1 MNDKPS
7 PFAQRRWQS
16 ADGTGQTHM
25 EKPNMTTLQKITLR
39 LSEVRTRLNEI
50 SGLEGEALTGE
61 VTAESDTLQ
70 TEYKDLETR
79 HRAAITAEPDPNETR
94 VEGDAETR
102 ELALLTERANVGD
115 ILSATFEKRQTSG
128 EAAELQKHFGL
139 GSHQV
144 PLEMLRI
151 NRAVEERAAATV
163 PASIADA
170 SQGEVITPVFSSG
183 DGAFL
188 GIERPTVPVGDAA
201 YPVLSTSP
209 SVKGPF
215 TDSGEAAQ
223 TDATF
228 VANSLSPERLQASF
242 SYRRTD
248 AARFAGLDSS
258 LRLALS
264 GGLEEA
270 LDEQAINGSDGLLN
284 GTNLSNNNVSA
295 VTTFALYL
303 SGLLY
308 GRVDGRYARTPGDV
322 RMIVGQ
328 GTFTH
333 AAAAYKGNNSDE
345 SGVERIGSR
354 SGGFRVSPH
363 VPAVSGNKQNAL
375 IRLGM
380 ERGGAVQ
387 PMWQGVSL
395 VVDEFTRAAYG
406 EIIVHA
412 ILLANF
418 AITRKAQWFKQ
429 QTQHA

>member
-1 MNDKPS
+1 
-7 PFAQRRWQS
+7 
-16 ADGTGQTHM
+16 
-25 EKPNMTTLQKITLR
+25 MTN
-39 LSEVRTRLNEI
+39 EVSSKEPEL
-50 SGLEGEALTGE
+50 
-61 VTAESDTLQ
+61 
-70 TEYKDLETR
+70 
-79 HRAAITAEPDPNETR
+79 RAALAAEPDPQEVVTDT
-94 VEGDAETR
+94 GDPETR
-102 ELALLTERANVGD
+102 ELQRLTERANVGA
-115 ILSATFEKRQTSG
+115 IFAAALEHRNTEGETS
-128 EAAELQKHFGL
+128 ELQKHYGL
-139 GSHQV
+139 NGNQV

-151 NRAVEERAAATV
+151 DRGVEERAAATV
-163 PASIADA
+163 PASIGDA
-170 SQGEVITPVFSSG
+170 SQAEVITPVFTSG

-215 TDSGEAAQ
+215 TDSSEAAQ
-223 TDATF
+223 TNAAF
-228 VANSLSPERLQASF
+228 VANGLSPQRLQASF

-248 AARFAGLDSS
+248 AARFAGLDAS

-270 LDEQAINGSDGLLN
+270 LDDQAISGTDGLLT
-284 GTNLSNNNVSA
+284 GTNLDNNNVNA

-333 AAAAYKGNNSDE
+333 ASGAYKGSNSDE
-345 SGVERIGSR
+345 SGVERLGAQ
-354 SGGFRVSPH
+354 SGGLRVSPH
-363 VPAVSGNKQNAL
+363 VPAVSGNKQNSL

-380 ERGGAVQ
+380 ERGAAVQ

-395 VVDEFTRAAYG
+395 IVDEFTRAAYG

-412 ILLANF
+412 VLLANF
-418 AITRKAQWFKQ
+418 ALTRAEQFHKQ
-429 QTQHA
+429 QVQTA

>member
-1 MNDKPS
+1 
-7 PFAQRRWQS
+7 
-16 ADGTGQTHM
+16 
-25 EKPNMTTLQKITLR
+25 MTTLQKITLR

-79 HRAAITAEPDPNETR
+79 HRAAITAEPDPEETR
-94 VEGDAETR
+94 VEGDPEVR
-102 ELALLTERANVGD
+102 ELAQLTERANVGS
-115 ILSATFEKRQTSG
+115 ILSATFEKRQTDG
-128 EAAELQKHFGL
+128 AAAELQKHYGI
-139 GSHQV
+139 GAHQV

-151 NRAVEERAAATV
+151 NRGVEERAAATV
-163 PASIADA
+163 PASIGDA
-170 SQGEVITPVFSSG
+170 SQAGVITPVFASG

-201 YPVLSTSP
+201 YPVLSTMP

-215 TDSGEAAQ
+215 SGSDNAAQ
-223 TDATF
+223 TDAEF
-228 VANSLSPERLQASF
+228 VATNLSPERLQASF

-248 AARFAGLDSS
+248 AARFAGLDAA
-258 LRLALS
+258 LRLALN
-264 GGLEEA
+264 GGLQEK
-270 LDEQAINGSDGLLN
+270 LDQQAINGTDGLLN
-284 GTNLSNNNVSA
+284 GTNLDNNNVNA
-295 VTTFALYL
+295 TTTFALYL

-308 GRVDGRYARTPGDV
+308 GRIDGRYARTPGDV

-333 AAAAYKGNNSDE
+333 ASAAYKGNNSDE
-345 SGVERIGSR
+345 SGVERLQEK
-354 SGGFRVSPH
+354 SGGLMVSAH
-363 VPAVSGNKQNAL
+363 VPDVASSKQNAL

-380 ERGGAVQ
+380 ERGAAVQ

-395 VVDEFTRAAYG
+395 IVDEFTRAAYG

-412 ILLANF
+412 VLLANF
-418 AITRKAQWFKQ
+418 AITRKAQWFKN

>member
-1 MNDKPS
+1 MNQKLLVK
-7 PFAQRRWQS
+7 QS
-16 ADGTGQTHM
+16 
-25 EKPNMTTLQKITLR
+25 E
-39 LSEVRTRLNEI
+39 TR
-50 SGLEGEALTGE
+50 EAINKLLG
-61 VTAESDTLQ
+61 
-70 TEYKDLETR
+70 LETR
-79 HRAAITAEPDPNETR
+79 TEEQDAELVKLTTEGQKLEPEIRGAIVAEGDNQEVI

-102 ELALLTERANVGD
+102 ELRQLTERANVGD

-144 PLEMLRI
+144 PLEMLRV
-151 NRAVEERAAATV
+151 NRSVEERAAATV
-163 PASIADA
+163 PDSIGDA
-170 SQGEVITPVFSSG
+170 SQAPVITPVFASG

-188 GIERPTVPVGDAA
+188 GIERPVVPVGDAA
-201 YPVLSTSP
+201 YPVLSTVP

-215 TDSGEAAQ
+215 SDSSEAAQ

-228 VANSLSPERLQASF
+228 VANSLAPERLQASF

-248 AARFAGLDSS
+248 AARFAGLDAS
-258 LRLALS
+258 LRLALN
-264 GGLEEA
+264 GGLQEK
-270 LDEQAINGSDGLLN
+270 LDQQAINGSDGLLN
-284 GTNLSNNNVSA
+284 STNLSNNNVSA

-333 AAAAYKGNNSDE
+333 ASGAFKGNNSDE
-345 SGVERIGSR
+345 SGVERLQEK
-354 SGGFRVSPH
+354 SGGLRVSAH
-363 VPAVSGNKQNAL
+363 VPDVASSKQNSL

-380 ERGGAVQ
+380 ERGAAVQ

-395 VVDEFTRAAYG
+395 IVDEFTRAAHG

-412 ILLANF
+412 VLLANF
-418 AITRKAQWFKQ
+418 AITRTAQWYKQ

>member
-1 MNDKPS
+1 
-7 PFAQRRWQS
+7 
-16 ADGTGQTHM
+16 
-25 EKPNMTTLQKITLR
+25 MTTLQKITLR

-79 HRAAITAEPDPNETR
+79 HRAAITAEPDPEETR
-94 VEGDAETR
+94 VDGDPEAR

-128 EAAELQKHFGL
+128 EAAELQKHYGI
-139 GSHQV
+139 GAHQV

-151 NRAVEERAAATV
+151 NRGVEERAAATV
-163 PASIADA
+163 PASIGDA

-215 TDSGEAAQ
+215 SGSDEAAQ
-223 TDATF
+223 TNAAF
-228 VANSLSPERLQASF
+228 VANTLSPERLQASF

-248 AARFAGLDSS
+248 AARFAGLDAS

-264 GGLEEA
+264 SGLEEA
-270 LDEQAINGSDGLLN
+270 LDDQAISGTDGLLT
-284 GTNLSNNNVSA
+284 GTNLDNNNVSA

-322 RMIVGQ
+322 RMIVGA

-333 AAAAYKGNNSDE
+333 ASAAYKGNNSDE
-345 SGVERIGSR
+345 SGVERLQEK
-354 SGGFRVSPH
+354 SGGLMVSAH
-363 VPAVSGNKQNAL
+363 VPDVASSKQNAL

-380 ERGGAVQ
+380 ERGAAVQ

-395 VVDEFTRAAYG
+395 IVDEFTRAAYG

-412 ILLANF
+412 VLLANF
-418 AITRKAQWFKQ
+418 AITRKAQWFKN